1 MIDNEW
7 KLFEANLLKKYET
20 NPNAELAEALIKEY
34 SAHMI
39 NKTDYTKELELHIN
53 DILTKSLKD
62 KMHLSEAF
70 GLNGKWGRSKTEL
83 KYIFMNSKTW
93 QFIFDGEPL
102 SIAYEKTAQTLS
114 TSIEDVR
121 IGFERKNHDFG
132 TRELSR
138 FGLDIFIAL
147 NKRQLTSEDIN
158 IANKYLKEDIMTQM
172 SKDFHHHRMKYKIT
186 Y

>member
-39 NKTDYTKELELHIN
+39 DKTDYTKELELHIN

-83 KYIFMNSKTW
+83 KYIFMNAKTW

-147 NKRQLTSEDIN
+147 NKRQLTSEDIK
-158 IANKYLKEDIMTQM
+158 IAKKYLKEDIMTQM